1 MTPPGARSR
10 YGGYVPP
17 PPSSNVVPQFP
28 QGPPPIPAAVVAA
41 RRLQAQAAAAA
52 KGGGGA
58 SSLPPPPAPPQL
70 QQQYLTINGERIP
83 DGADAA
89 TRARALAEAQLRAR
103 VSSMQAAAAQAVEIA
118 ESRAREVIVG
128 SYGPLVTADA
138 LRALLDAAL
147 GAGFPDAAALG
158 GAVVRVVFNA
168 ERRFS
173 TIELRSS
180 EMAAAA
186 VTLSGQVD
194 LLGSRIAIWR
204 PGVRVDPVKATAD
217 AAAAAAALAKMLEGD
232 LKGCREELKAVG
244 VTLPAL
250 ESPELG
256 LAAAEEEEAAAA
268 AEAAAEEQ
276 KKKEAAAAEAAAAA
290 GAGAG
295 NQNGGGDAKP
305 RPPRQKPT
313 PVLKVEGLLPAEA
326 LADAEALTHALT
338 ELAAECSKYGDVVRV
353 ETGELPEES
362 PEGEGEG
369 EGEEGKEG
377 AAAAV
382 PGAPIFVVFALAAS
396 AAVARLAVSG
406 KSFGGRAVTGAT
418 FAKPEEVPE
427 PAPEEEDEEEEGGG
441 AA

>member
-1 MTPPGARSR
+1 MLPLPIMTLPGAEP
-10 YGGYVPP
+10 GMPAQPP
-17 PPSSNVVPQFP
+17 PELDALCGFRC
-28 QGPPPIPAAVVAA
+28 GPPRSNTGTPFARTKPIP
-41 RRLQAQAAAAA
+41 
-52 KGGGGA
+52 
-58 SSLPPPPAPPQL
+58 
-70 QQQYLTINGERIP
+70 GE
-83 DGADAA
+83 
-89 TRARALAEAQLRAR
+89 
-103 VSSMQAAAAQAVEIA
+103 
-118 ESRAREVIVG
+118 
-128 SYGPLVTADA
+128 
-138 LRALLDAAL
+138 
-147 GAGFPDAAALG
+147 
-158 GAVVRVVFNA
+158 
-168 ERRFS
+168 
-173 TIELRSS
+173 
-180 EMAAAA
+180 
-186 VTLSGQVD
+186 
-194 LLGSRIAIWR
+194 
-204 PGVRVDPVKATAD
+204 
-217 AAAAAAALAKMLEGD
+217 
-232 LKGCREELKAVG
+232 
-244 VTLPAL
+244 
-250 ESPELG
+250 
-256 LAAAEEEEAAAA
+256 
-268 AEAAAEEQ
+268 
-276 KKKEAAAAEAAAAA
+276 EAAAAEAAAAA

-369 EGEEGKEG
+369 EEGKEG